1 MTQTTKREKR
11 ASPANPRVTQPVKR
25 GVAGEPGAAGGP
37 PEDSG
42 RLDSLL
48 GLFVHELRDT
58 YNAEQQLITALPK
71 MAELAEDQ
79 ELATAVREHLEQTRG
94 QLRRLDQIFA
104 SLNVS
109 PKGIKCAGMAGIL
122 DEGKELI
129 GKDLP
134 GSVRDA
140 ALIAG
145 GQRVEHY
152 EMAAYG
158 TLRAYAEQLGLHDA
172 ADLLDETLQEEG
184 AADVRLSR
192 LAERRI
198 NAGAMQGVA

>member
-1 MTQTTKREKR
+1 
-11 ASPANPRVTQPVKR
+11 
-25 GVAGEPGAAGGP
+25 
-37 PEDSG
+37 
-42 RLDSLL
+42 
-48 GLFVHELRDT
+48 
-58 YNAEQQLITALPK
+58 
-71 MAELAEDQ
+71 
-79 ELATAVREHLEQTRG
+79 VREHLEQTRG
-94 QLRRLDQIFA
+94 QLRRLDRIFA
-104 SLNVS
+104 SLNLS